1 MCPRLLTSSF
11 GFWNSGVAKKGEG
24 VRTDGIR
31 GSSSLILNISG
42 LGGLANRTLRDAG
55 LVGVAGVFLF
65 RALDRLEVGV
75 GEGVEELLVGVAGV
89 LVTSGPD
96 PRSGP
101 VPGRRLSAIVSTV
114 DDVGEVFPDVIVRG
128 AGVCLGLG
136 AGVL

>member
-1 MCPRLLTSSF
+1 M
-11 GFWNSGVAKKGEG
+11 
-24 VRTDGIR
+24 
-31 GSSSLILNISG
+31 LINF
-42 LGGLANRTLRDAG
+42 
-55 LVGVAGVFLF
+55 FLF

-75 GEGVEELLVGVAGV
+75 VEGVEELLVGVAGV

-96 PRSGP
+96 PRSSP

-114 DDVGEVFPDVIVRG
+114 DDVGEVLPDVIVRG